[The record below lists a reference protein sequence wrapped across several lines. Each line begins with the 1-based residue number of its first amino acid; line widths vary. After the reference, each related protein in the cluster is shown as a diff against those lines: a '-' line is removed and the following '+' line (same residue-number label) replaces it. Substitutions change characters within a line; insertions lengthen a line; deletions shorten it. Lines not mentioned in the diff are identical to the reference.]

1 MKEALERIRLAEE
14 QNEQAQKQLLNEIDY
29 YQQEKQNA
37 LQEQQT
43 LNQQLRKELMVEL
56 ESSLLEQER
65 LLERQLQAEAQQVD
79 AKNEE
84 IYLQQKNEMVQKI
97 IKEMRGAYGC

>member
-14 QNEQAQKQLLNEIDY
+14 QNEQAQNQLLNEIDY

>member
-29 YQQEKQNA
+29 YQQEKQNS
-37 LQEQQT
+37 LQEQQA

>member
-14 QNEQAQKQLLNEIDY
+14 QNEQAPNQLLNEIDY

>member
-65 LLERQLQAEAQQVD
+65 LLERQLQAEAQQAD

>member
-14 QNEQAQKQLLNEIDY
+14 QNEHAQKQLLNEIDY